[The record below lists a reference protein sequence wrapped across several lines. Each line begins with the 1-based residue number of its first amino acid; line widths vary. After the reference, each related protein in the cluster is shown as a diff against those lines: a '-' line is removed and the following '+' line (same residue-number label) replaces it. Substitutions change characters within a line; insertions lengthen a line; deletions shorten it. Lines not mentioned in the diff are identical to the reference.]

1 MVVGLKAVLSIYE
14 KPKRFSSPV
23 MRVVTDPCHLPA
35 SDIPKAKDMGSV
47 MWMGR
52 KQKRSSPSN
61 NQGQSKAKGITIT
74 PKKACY
80 CGGLFGFFFPPQHPT
95 PEMAT
100 FQERWKRSSLLFVTS
115 VCKAI

>member
-1 MVVGLKAVLSIYE
+1 
-14 KPKRFSSPV
+14 

-80 CGGLFGFFFPPQHPT
+80 CGGLFGFFFPPTTSYTRDGYISRTVEKEQP
-95 PEMAT
+95 PVCDISLQSNLAT
-100 FQERWKRSSLLFVTS
+100 VHKVKGLKKFGIS
-115 VCKAI
+115 VPL